1 MRRVVLTAAAGVMLA
16 AAPVAAAPRGD
27 DMMRVVLK
35 FVKRDAG
42 AGVRFDP
49 ATCLACA
56 PITDAYWNAD
66 NPRETVVALTVPR
79 RRTLELGFDGAATN
93 VRRVLL
99 ESGEIAF
106 RREGGRVIVALP
118 PLDHDAITAGE
129 VATHIVEPGM
139 VLRFEH
145 ADPARRAGVYASGA
159 FPTLQRD
166 AANTLEFAQ
175 REVVR
180 RLKLG
185 EEVERRGIGRIQIM
199 GFDTNA
205 PHGHVDAPPHIH
217 MHLRWPGDAGTQIGH
232 YYIGADGLLSH
243 NMVGIK
249 GMGAP
254 DRRFDRGQTF
264 TTIGADDHPVY
275 TNRITEQGW
284 LEIGRPGE
292 APCMI
297 APLGPRGF
305 ADGAHVRCPGMS
317 DAPITVR
324 DDLARGVLTV
334 VTGPVV
340 ETFRYATDNG
350 ALLSPTAPPPAAPSV
365 PPAD

>member
-1 MRRVVLTAAAGVMLA
+1 MRRAVLTAAGMMLA
-16 AAPVAAAPRGD
+16 ALPVTAAPHEDG
-27 DMMRVVLK
+27 MVRVVLK
-35 FVKRDAG
+35 FVKRDG
-42 AGVRFDP
+42 GGGVRFDP
-49 ATCLACA
+49 ATCPACA
-56 PITDAYWNAD
+56 PVTDAYWNAD
-66 NPRETVVALTVPR
+66 NRLETVVALIVPW
-79 RRTLELGFDGAATN
+79 RRTLELGFDGAAEN
-93 VRRVLL
+93 IRRVLL
-99 ESGEIAF
+99 ESGKIGF
-106 RREGGRVIVALP
+106 RREGSRLIVALP

-145 ADPARRAGVYASGA
+145 ADPARRAGAYASGA
-159 FPTLQRD
+159 FPALQRD

-205 PHGHVDAPPHIH
+205 PHGHVDAPPHMH
-217 MHLRWPGDAGTQIGH
+217 MHLRWPGGAGTHIGH
-232 YYIGADGLLSH
+232 YYIGADGLLTH

-264 TTIGADDHPVY
+264 TTIGADDHPAY
-275 TNRITEQGW
+275 SYRITEQGW
-284 LEIGRPGE
+284 LEIGRAGE
-292 APCMI
+292 APCVI
-297 APLGPRGF
+297 SPLGRRGF
-305 ADGAHVRCPGMS
+305 ADGAHVRCPGTA
-317 DAPITVR
+317 DAPITVH

-334 VTGPVV
+334 TTGRVV

-350 ALLSPTAPPPAAPSV
+350 ALLSPVAPPPAAPSV
-365 PPAD
+365 PPAE